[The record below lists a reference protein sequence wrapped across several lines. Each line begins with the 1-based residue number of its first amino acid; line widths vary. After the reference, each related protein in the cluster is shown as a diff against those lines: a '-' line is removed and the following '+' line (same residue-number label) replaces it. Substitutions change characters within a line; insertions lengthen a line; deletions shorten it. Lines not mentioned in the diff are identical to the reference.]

1 MKVLIVSNNY
11 YLRGNGVCTAVQ
23 ALRSRLL
30 EKGIDVRILACEN
43 SEAGGAQP
51 DYPLKH
57 FKFPVFE
64 PIIKA
69 NGYRYPKV
77 DKTVIRKAVEWADVI
92 HLMEGFPL
100 QSTAARIAS
109 RLGKPCVGTYH
120 IFTDNI
126 TANLEI
132 GYDTFVNRLINKWWS
147 SSVYNHCTSVQCPT
161 TKVKEH
167 LEKNGYTS
175 QLRVI
180 TNGIELSEPVKSD
193 FDPHTRPYRILCTG
207 RLSNEKSQIT
217 LLEAMRQSRYASEIE
232 IHFAGNGP
240 KAKKMKKAVQKLY
253 DNGTLTHLP
262 VFGFYSADELRQM
275 AADSYLYIHCAIVEV
290 EGLSCLEAIQQGTV
304 PIIAE
309 SDLSATSQF
318 ALDKRSLFKARDPK
332 DLAQKIDWWI
342 EHPEERAAMGRQY
355 SESVKKYDAA
365 DSTAKIIEMY
375 EEAIG

>member
-1 MKVLIVSNNY
+1 M
-11 YLRGNGVCTAVQ
+11 
-23 ALRSRLL
+23 
-30 EKGIDVRILACEN
+30 
-43 SEAGGAQP
+43 
-51 DYPLKH
+51 
-57 FKFPVFE
+57 
-64 PIIKA
+64 
-69 NGYRYPKV
+69 
-77 DKTVIRKAVEWADVI
+77 
-92 HLMEGFPL
+92 
-100 QSTAARIAS
+100 
-109 RLGKPCVGTYH
+109 GTYH

-132 GYDTFVNRLINKWWS
+132 GYDTFVNRLINKWWN
-147 SSVYNHCTSVQCPT
+147 SSVYNRCLSVQCPT
-161 TKVKEH
+161 QKVKEH

-180 TNGIELSEPVKSD
+180 TNGIELSASVKSD
-193 FDPHTRPYRILCTG
+193 FDPHTRPIRILCTG

-217 LLEAMRQSRYASEIE
+217 LLEAMRHSRYASEIE

-240 KAKKMKKAVQKLY
+240 KAKKIKNAARKLY
-253 DNGTLTHLP
+253 NNGILTHQTL
-262 VFGFYSADELRQM
+262 FGFYSANELRQM

-342 EHPEERAAMGRQY
+342 EHPEERAAMCRQY